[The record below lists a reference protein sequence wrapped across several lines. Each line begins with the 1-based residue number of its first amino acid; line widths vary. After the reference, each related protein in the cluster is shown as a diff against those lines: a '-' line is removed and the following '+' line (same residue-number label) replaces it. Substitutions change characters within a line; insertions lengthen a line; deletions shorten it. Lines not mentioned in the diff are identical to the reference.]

1 MSQGAKDVGL
11 PDRSGCSGW
20 LTPGRVVE
28 FWGWKTLLAPIRKP
42 RYSTP
47 LTSVMSSTTTMAVPM
62 KNATSWCSRQ
72 RLISS
77 RASSFTASASTRQVA
92 IPAAATNTA
101 MSSVRR

>member
-62 KNATSWCSRQ
+62 KNA
-72 RLISS
+72 I
-77 RASSFTASASTRQVA
+77 
-92 IPAAATNTA
+92 A
-101 MSSVRR
+101 MSTSSIAVVLNSLRLSLPVAVFGSSAT